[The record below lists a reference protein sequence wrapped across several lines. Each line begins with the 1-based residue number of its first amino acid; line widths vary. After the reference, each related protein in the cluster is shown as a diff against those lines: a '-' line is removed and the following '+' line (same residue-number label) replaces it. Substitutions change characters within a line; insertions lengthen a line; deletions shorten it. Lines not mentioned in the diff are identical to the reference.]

1 MLSCTKKVLPN
12 GLRLV
17 SVQMPHLHSAEIA
30 IYIKA
35 GGRNDTPGKAGIS
48 HFLEHMLFRGSSEF
62 ASNLELEIAFE
73 AIGGSVNAAT
83 DEETTCYFSRVHP
96 GQIAEGVRLFSSML
110 LAPKLEGLD
119 IEKRI
124 ITEEALEDINERG
137 EETNPSNLCSKLLWP
152 DHPLGMPTIGYL
164 ESINGI
170 TEEDLRRY
178 LCDHYVPG
186 NALIVAAGK
195 HDVDAFFAAC
205 ERSFA
210 GWGKAEPPAPVPA
223 AEIQEEP
230 RCVFVKDS
238 DSQVNLQIAFRGFAR
253 RDRRIMG
260 VRLMRRIL
268 CGGGS
273 SRLHLSLR
281 EKLGIVY
288 SVDASISA
296 YEETGAFAVELATAP
311 ENLVL
316 AVSEVLREVKSLAFE
331 DVGEAELSRVKDGYF
346 YDLEYS
352 SDSTYEMQ
360 VRYGWGELMTL
371 VRTIEEDRSEAA
383 AIGAAEVRETAR
395 ALFDPANL
403 TLAAVGPWKGASKR
417 AVEKLI
423 KEYKKTFNV
432 QGSKFKVDP
441 SGSNVG

>member
-17 SVQMPHLHSAEIA
+17 SVEMPHLHSAEIA

-96 GQIAEGVRLFSSML
+96 EQIAEGVRLFSSML
-110 LAPKLEGLD
+110 LTPTLEGLE

-137 EETNPSNLCSKLLWP
+137 EETNTSNLCSRLLWP
-152 DHPLGMPTIGYL
+152 DHPLGTPTIGFL
-164 ESINGI
+164 ESIKGI

-178 LCDHYVPG
+178 LADHYVPG
-186 NALIVAAGK
+186 NALVVAAGR
-195 HDVDAFFAAC
+195 HDPAQFFEAC
-205 ERSFA
+205 ERYFA
-210 GWGKAEPPAPVPA
+210 GWSGGAAIPPVPA
-223 AEIQEEP
+223 NQVQQEP
-230 RCVFVKDS
+230 CSLFVKDS

-253 RDRRIMG
+253 QDK
-260 VRLMRRIL
+260 RLMGLRLIRRIL
-268 CGGGS
+268 SGGGS

-288 SVDASISA
+288 SVDASLSA
-296 YEETGAFAVELATAP
+296 YEETGAFAIELATAP

-331 DVGEAELSRVKDGYF
+331 EVGEAELARVKEGYF

-352 SDSTYEMQ
+352 ADSTYEMQ
-360 VRYGWGELMTL
+360 VRYGWGELMSL
-371 VRTIEEDRSEAA
+371 IRSIDEDRAEAA
-383 AIGAAEVRETAR
+383 AVGAEELKHTAH
-395 ALFDPANL
+395 ALFAPKNL
-403 TLAAVGPWKGASKR
+403 VVAAVGPWKAPAKR

-423 KEYKKTFNV
+423 REYRKAWASF
-432 QGSKFKVDP
+432 
-441 SGSNVG
+441 

>member
-17 SVQMPHLHSAEIA
+17 SVEMPHLHSAEIA

-96 GQIAEGVRLFSSML
+96 DQIGEGIRLFSSML
-110 LAPKLEGLD
+110 LSPTLEGLE

-137 EETNPSNLCSKLLWP
+137 EETNTSNLCSKLLWP
-152 DHPLGMPTIGYL
+152 DHPLGTPTIGYL
-164 ESINGI
+164 DSIKGI
-170 TEEDLRRY
+170 TEEDLRCY
-178 LCDHYVPG
+178 LADHYVPG
-186 NALIVAAGK
+186 NALIVAAGR
-195 HDVDAFFAAC
+195 HDSAQFFAAC
-205 ERSFA
+205 EQFFA
-210 GWGKAEPPAPVPA
+210 DWKGGSAIPPIPA
-223 AEIQEEP
+223 NQVQQEP
-230 RCVFVKDS
+230 RALFVKDS

-253 RDRRIMG
+253 QDKRLMG
-260 VRLMRRIL
+260 LRLMRRIL
-268 CGGGS
+268 SGGGS

-288 SVDASISA
+288 SVDASLSA
-296 YEETGAFAVELATAP
+296 YEETGAFAIELSTAP

-331 DVGEAELSRVKDGYF
+331 EVGEAELARVKEGYF

-352 SDSTYEMQ
+352 ADSTYEMQ
-360 VRYGWGELMTL
+360 VRYGWGELMSL
-371 VRTIEEDRSEAA
+371 VRTIDEDRVEAA
-383 AIGAAEVRETAR
+383 AVGAEELKHMAH
-395 ALFDPANL
+395 ALFAPKNL
-403 TLAAVGPWKGASKR
+403 VIAAVGPWKAPARR
-417 AVEKLI
+417 AVEKLVR
-423 KEYKKTFNV
+423 EYQK
-432 QGSKFKVDP
+432 GWS
-441 SGSNVG
+441 

>member
-1 MLSCTKKVLPN
+1 MLSCSTKLLEN

-17 SVQMPHLHSAEIA
+17 AVNMPHLHSAEIA
-30 IYIKA
+30 VYLKA
-35 GGRNDTPGKAGIS
+35 GGRNDPPGKSGIS

-83 DEETTCYFSRVHP
+83 DEETTCYFSRIHP
-96 GQIAEGVRLFSSML
+96 DQIPEGVRLFSSML
-110 LAPKLEGLD
+110 LRPTLEGID

-137 EETNPSNLCSKLLWP
+137 DETNPSNLASRLLWP
-152 DHPLGMPTIGYL
+152 GHPLGMPTIGYL
-164 ESINGI
+164 DTIRGF
-170 TEEDLRRY
+170 TEEDLRAY
-178 LCDHYVPG
+178 LAEYYVPS

-195 HDVDAFFAAC
+195 LDPERFFAAC
-205 ERSFA
+205 DTFFA
-210 GWGKAEPPAPVPA
+210 NWGGPGPKAPLEA
-223 AEIQEEP
+223 QGGQQEP
-230 RCVFVKDS
+230 RSLFVKDS

-253 RDRRIMG
+253 RDPRIMG
-260 VRLMRRIL
+260 LRLIRRIL

-288 SVDASISA
+288 SVDASLSA

-311 ENLVL
+311 ENLLL

-331 DVGEAELSRVKDGYF
+331 TMDAAELQRVKDGYF

-360 VRYGWGELMTL
+360 VRYGWGELMSL
-371 VRTIEEDRSEAA
+371 VHSIEEDRLEASHIEAA
-383 AIGAAEVRETAR
+383 EIMASSR
-395 ALFDPANL
+395 ALFAPENL
-403 TLAAVGPWKGASKR
+403 NLVAVGPWKAASKR
-417 AVEKLI
+417 AVEKLVR
-423 KEYKKTFNV
+423 EYRKGWDK
-432 QGSKFKVDP
+432 QQEKA
-441 SGSNVG
+441 

>member
-1 MLSCTKKVLPN
+1 MFSCTTKVLPN

-17 SVQMPHLHSAEIA
+17 SVDMPHLHSAEIA

-35 GGRNDTPGKAGIS
+35 GGRNDTEGKSGIS
-48 HFLEHMLFRGSSEF
+48 HFLEHMLFRGSREF

-73 AIGGSVNAAT
+73 AIGGNVNAAT

-96 GQIAEGVRLFSSML
+96 EQISEGIRLFSSML
-110 LAPKLEGLD
+110 LHPTLDGLE

-137 EETNPSNLCSKLLWP
+137 DETNPSNLCSRLLWP
-152 DHPLGMPTIGYL
+152 GHPLGMPTIGYL
-164 ESINGI
+164 DTIKGF
-170 TEEDLRRY
+170 TEEDLRAY
-178 LCDHYVPG
+178 LTAFYVPS
-186 NALIVAAGK
+186 NALVVASGR
-195 HDVDAFFAAC
+195 HDSERFFAAC
-205 ERSFA
+205 EEHFA
-210 GWGKAEPPAPVPA
+210 GWSGPLPPPPVPA
-223 AEIQEEP
+223 DELQQEP
-230 RCVFVKDS
+230 RSLFVKDS

-253 RDRRIMG
+253 PDRRLMTL
-260 VRLMRRIL
+260 RLLRRIL

-288 SVDASISA
+288 SVDASLSA
-296 YEETGAFAVELATAP
+296 YEETGAFAIELATAP

-316 AVSEVLREVKSLAFE
+316 AVSEVLSEVKSLAFQE
-331 DVGEAELSRVKDGYF
+331 MDQAELARVKEGYF

-360 VRYGWGELMTL
+360 VRYGWGELMQM
-371 VRTIEEDRSEAA
+371 VRTIEEDRAEAA
-383 AIGAAEVRETAR
+383 AIGTAEIMAVSR
-395 ALFDPANL
+395 ALFAPENL
-403 TLAAVGPWKGASKR
+403 NLAAVGPWKAPSKR

-423 KEYKKTFNV
+423 GEYRKGWK
-432 QGSKFKVDP
+432 S
-441 SGSNVG
+441 